1 MIGRLVGGLLRA
13 FIRFYRFALSPL
25 IPPRC
30 RFQPTC
36 SAYALEAIERHGPW
50 RGGRLAVGRVLRC
63 HPLCQ
68 GGWDPVP

>member
-1 MIGRLVGGLLRA
+1 MIRRAVSAALLA
-13 FIRFYRFALSPL
+13 CIRFYRFALSPL

-50 RGGRLAVGRVLRC
+50 RGTRLAVGRVLRC